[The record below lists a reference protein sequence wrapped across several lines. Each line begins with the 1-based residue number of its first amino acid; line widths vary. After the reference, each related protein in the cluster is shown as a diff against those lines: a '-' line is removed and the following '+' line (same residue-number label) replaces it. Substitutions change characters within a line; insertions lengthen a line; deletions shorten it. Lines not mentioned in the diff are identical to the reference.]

1 MTLQNATPAV
11 FSFARY
17 FSRPLCPE
25 CGLEQFVPEQSSF
38 VENGCVHIRHAWL
51 CEDCGNAFNTHI
63 EIGDIAV

>member
-38 VENGCVHIRHAWL
+38 VENGCIHIRHAWL
-51 CEDCGNAFNTHI
+51 CEDCGSAFNTHI
-63 EIGDIAV
+63 DIGDIAV